1 MKAPIRRSLGIVD
14 QVRVALEP
22 TYRLATCI
30 GALLGAV
37 VPVSTFAVLHGE
49 VGDLAELD
57 PRWLVVIG
65 GLLYSAITV
74 FRWGR
79 LAFGSAVKAVG
90 FTVLLEGVMTLSDQ
104 PWLSGLALGYLC
116 LINAIATG
124 VTLARGATVVAE
136 QAAAPEA
143 IAPAPPA
150 AKPKP
155 KRPSKERRLRVVPAD
170 PGEATP
176 TSEIAP

>member
-1 MKAPIRRSLGIVD
+1 MKPIKRSLGIVD

-22 TYRLATCI
+22 RYRMATCI

-49 VGDLAELD
+49 LIDLTDYD
-57 PRWLVVIG
+57 PRLLIVLG
-65 GLLYSAITV
+65 GLLYSALTV
-74 FRWGR
+74 YRWGR
-79 LAFGSAVKAVG
+79 MAFGSRVKAIG

-124 VTLARGATVVAE
+124 VTLASGASIVAGP
-136 QAAAPEA
+136 AAPEVP
-143 IAPAPPA
+143 APAPAP
-150 AKPKP
+150 KPKP
-155 KRPSKERRLRVVPAD
+155 KRPSRARERRLRVVAD
-170 PGEATP
+170 DQAVTAEA
-176 TSEIAP
+176 AP